1 MVHLMSRKGNIIK
14 SVLYEVV
21 HLSQNKILAAL
32 CFHCYAT
39 YLEEIHLHIA
49 ADSFQI
55 LALFI

>member
-1 MVHLMSRKGNIIK
+1 MSRKGNIIK

-32 CFHCYAT
+32 CFHCYAM